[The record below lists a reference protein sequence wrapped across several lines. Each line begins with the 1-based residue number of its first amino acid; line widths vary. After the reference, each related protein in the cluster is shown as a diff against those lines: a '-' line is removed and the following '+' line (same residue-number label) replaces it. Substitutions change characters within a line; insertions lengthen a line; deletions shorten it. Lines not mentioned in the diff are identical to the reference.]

1 MSKKYITSTLLLF
14 FVSIIFAQE
23 NGIVSFE
30 LPANNSL
37 KFNKFV
43 INPAFSYVKEEKPTF
58 ALFNK
63 RQWTGFDNAPQTYF
77 LSYSGKVR
85 ENNAIATGVFQQT
98 YGLFSTTGLLAN
110 YARNVLFNDESN
122 LTFGLNL
129 AGYRSGIDAGKVIT
143 NTPDPALDNFPT
155 NTLISISPGLN
166 YGTGLFDF
174 GIAAKNLIF
183 YNLKTSKLLADDP
196 LKSIDGHIMY
206 TGYLESDGLLEG
218 SKFSAIARGEMR
230 KDVTVLATTIML
242 NAPKAGWVQAGYNSI
257 YGISAGAGFTVAKD
271 FSLGLTYEKAMGKLA
286 DRGSGLE
293 FVLAYHFEKS
303 DDDTNYVPVNTT
315 TYAPIKANEIQPAD
329 LAKIKAEQELKKQKE
344 LELAKAKIQE
354 QIARAEAEAKAKAD
368 RLAKESQMSQ
378 KEKDALAAKTL
389 ADAEKLRLVAEA
401 KAKLVEANRS
411 TREKA
416 RLAAEAKIKADEAA
430 RIAKEEA
437 AAKAKQ
443 VADAKALAD
452 AEKARLAAEAKIK
465 ADQAA
470 KLTNDQATTNAKQAA
485 DAKAIAD
492 AEKARIAN
500 DDKIKANEAAAKA
513 KQAADAKAI
522 ADAEKARLAAEAKI
536 KTDEAA
542 RIAKEEAAAKAKQA
556 ADAKA
561 IADAEKARLAAEAKI
576 KTDEAAKIAKEEAA
590 AKAKQA
596 ADAKAIAA
604 AEKARLAAEAK
615 IKTDEAAR
623 IAKEEAAAKAKQA
636 ADAKAIADAEKAR
649 LAAEAKIKTDEA
661 ARIAKEEAAAKA
673 KQAADA
679 KAIADAEKARLAA
692 EAKIKTDE
700 AARIAKEEAAAK
712 AKQAADAKA
721 IADAEKARLAAEAKI
736 KTDEAARIAKEEA
749 VAKAKQAADAKT
761 KADSEKARLAAEAK
775 IKADAIAKQ
784 KADAEAEKLRKDLED
799 AKIAATKDDN
809 DRSIDYLGQVIYDNN
824 KTISQGIKRLDSIA
838 KIRQNDLNALKTEND
853 TGIINEN
860 LPFQSA
866 SVAKKEL
873 ESLKAEIAEASKS
886 QTEFISQFD
895 NLIKERLKKVPNK
908 NDEINLQYQKSL
920 DNLRAEKIRLEQIST
935 GLDLKLDKIGAELE
949 VEKKRR
955 IKRAVFENGQSRYTK
970 DRETLANLKANTPKS
985 TSSLKPEDFD
995 FGDNENNMQ
1004 ILKKI
1009 ENATSGFYIVLA
1021 VHKDVAKRD
1030 TFVSK
1035 VIASG
1040 ETNIDFLFN
1049 VASGKYFI
1057 YTKKFDN
1064 LTEATRALEKD
1075 TNKAFES
1082 RRFIIKIEN

>member
-576 KTDEAAKIAKEEAA
+576 KTDEAA
-590 AKAKQA
+590 
-596 ADAKAIAA
+596 
-604 AEKARLAAEAK
+604 
-615 IKTDEAAR
+615 
-623 IAKEEAAAKAKQA
+623 
-636 ADAKAIADAEKAR
+636 
-649 LAAEAKIKTDEA
+649 
-661 ARIAKEEAAAKA
+661 
-673 KQAADA
+673 
-679 KAIADAEKARLAA
+679 
-692 EAKIKTDE
+692 
-700 AARIAKEEAAAK
+700 
-712 AKQAADAKA
+712 
-721 IADAEKARLAAEAKI
+721 
-736 KTDEAARIAKEEA
+736 RIAKEEA

>member
-596 ADAKAIAA
+596 ADAK
-604 AEKARLAAEAK
+604 
-615 IKTDEAAR
+615 
-623 IAKEEAAAKAKQA
+623 
-636 ADAKAIADAEKAR
+636 
-649 LAAEAKIKTDEA
+649 
-661 ARIAKEEAAAKA
+661 
-673 KQAADA
+673 
-679 KAIADAEKARLAA
+679 
-692 EAKIKTDE
+692 
-700 AARIAKEEAAAK
+700 
-712 AKQAADAKA
+712 
-721 IADAEKARLAAEAKI
+721 
-736 KTDEAARIAKEEA
+736 
-749 VAKAKQAADAKT
+749 T